1 MIPFL
6 MFLVNGMAL
15 VTIVL
20 IGMTSDTLLA
30 IPHMVIVF
38 IIVMAINYLV
48 MYLDE
53 L

>member
-6 MFLVNGMAL
+6 MFMINGMAL

-38 IIVMAINYLV
+38 IIIMAINYLV
-48 MYLDE
+48 MYLDG
-53 L
+53 

>member
-6 MFLVNGMAL
+6 MFMINGMAL

-20 IGMTSDTLLA
+20 IAMTINTLEA
-30 IPHMVIVF
+30 IPHMLIVF
-38 IIVMAINYLV
+38 VPVMALNYLV

>member
-6 MFLVNGMAL
+6 MFLVNGMAVL
-15 VTIVL
+15 AIFLIAITIN
-20 IGMTSDTLLA
+20 TLEA
-30 IPHMVIVF
+30 IPHMLIVF
-38 IIVMAINYLV
+38 VLVMALNYLV

>member
-1 MIPFL
+1 MFMI
-6 MFLVNGMAL
+6 NGMAL

-20 IGMTSDTLLA
+20 IAMTINTLEA
-30 IPHMVIVF
+30 IPHMLIVF
-38 IIVMAINYLV
+38 VPVMALNYLV

>member
-6 MFLVNGMAL
+6 MFLVNGMAVVAIFL
-15 VTIVL
+15 IAITIN
-20 IGMTSDTLLA
+20 TLEA
-30 IPHMVIVF
+30 IPYMLVVF
-38 IIVMAINYLV
+38 VIVMALNYLV

>member
-15 VTIVL
+15 VAIVL
-20 IGMTSDTLLA
+20 IAMTINTLEA
-30 IPHMVIVF
+30 IPHMLIVF
-38 IIVMAINYLV
+38 VLVMALNYLV
-48 MYLDE
+48 MYMDE